1 MERYH
6 GAARGLL
13 QLQENDPMILNVI
26 PRRAL
31 PLLVAVAA
39 LALPVSAH
47 AAVKPLK
54 PGAHGDRVAVM
65 QTYLADQTFLPWT
78 SVNGKYDYRTSQ
90 AVMAFQGWNGLTRT
104 GTADVRTLKRLAR
117 GKRPRPW
124 SKYRGRR
131 IEVHIRQQVAL
142 LVSSRNKVV
151 RAIHV
156 SSGAGGRTPLG
167 DFRVYR
173 KERMSWS
180 VPFSTWLPLASYFH
194 GGFAFHQYP
203 DVPGFAAS
211 HGCVRISAPEAPT
224 MYAYAKVGTP
234 AHVH

>member
-1 MERYH
+1 
-6 GAARGLL
+6 L
-13 QLQENDPMILNVI
+13 QLQTNHLMIRIVI

-31 PLLVAVAA
+31 PLLAALAVA
-39 LALPVSAH
+39 LALPAG
-47 AAVKPLK
+47 AAAAAKPLA
-54 PGAHGDRVAVM
+54 PGAHGDAVAVM

-78 SVNGKYDYRTSQ
+78 SVNGNYDYRTSQ

-104 GTADVRTLKRLAR
+104 GSADLRTLKRLAR

-124 SKYRGRR
+124 AKYHGRR
-131 IEVHIRQQVAL
+131 IEVHINKQVAL
-142 LVSSRNKVV
+142 LISSRNKVV
-151 RAIHV
+151 RAIHI

-167 DFRVYR
+167 DFKVYR

-180 VPFSTWLPLASYFH
+180 VPFKTWLPLASYLR
-194 GGFAFHQYP
+194 GGFASHQYP

-211 HGCVRISAPEAPT
+211 HGCVRVSAPEAPT

-234 AHVH
+234 THVHP

>member
-1 MERYH
+1 MKRI
-6 GAARGLL
+6 GL
-13 QLQENDPMILNVI
+13 VV
-26 PRRAL
+26 
-31 PLLVAVAA
+31 VAVLMVA
-39 LALPVSAH
+39 LAAPSVASAKPRSVLSSGMCGGDVFALQVRLYNRSYLPMGYH
-47 AAVKPLK
+47 
-54 PGAHGDRVAVM
+54 PGC
-65 QTYLADQTFLPWT
+65 
-78 SVNGKYDYRTSQ
+78 YDYRTSQ